1 MPILVDQ
8 IIPNTTINL
17 REAIMAKLPPL
28 ASDTFMS
35 LQLKVEAFFVP
46 FRLMYGGFDNW
57 IMETPLRT
65 STGDSYKLRLPKLAI
80 NMRTVTQAGAGSLF
94 DMLGYRSSGPGDPD
108 STATV
113 YTNIFPWLAYARI
126 WDDWYRNSRIQAPLF
141 TQSGNTIASDSAGDG
156 SQYFSVANLPYIS
169 ISDHANFD
177 AGGVQ
182 NNVFDGTKT
191 VNELA
196 GQSGYFADGSYI
208 TDLRQRNFGMDYFTS
223 AQPSAQR
230 GGMRSVRMSVSGNV
244 VEVMNTAGDETSVL
258 DASDPITTSFTIAT
272 LRGENSLQIF
282 AERNNFSYRMED
294 YNMINYGAHLKRGM
308 ATRAMFL
315 GQHVVDVLTRTV
327 SQSQFSSDQQSAS
340 SQNPFESVGA
350 QYGNAMAAGNDTL
363 VSNFTTDEHGILMVL
378 ASLVPRVTY
387 NTGTERYLF
396 DFVNEGC
403 QVDFANAILQNVGN
417 EPIFDAELV
426 GGLGTVD
433 AEGNVNPGTVFGYT
447 DRYAHWMDK
456 NDQIHGLLKDGQSLQ
471 SFALQRSFDDSVNL
485 NSDFLQIPTTYLDQA
500 AAVSVGVAG
509 FNAWCEAFFDYR
521 KIQPLHEYS
530 IPSLQDPAYEHGR
543 TVVFNKNGNSI

>member
-46 FRLMYGGFDNW
+46 YRLLYGGFENW
-57 IMETPLRT
+57 MMETPLRT
-65 STGDSYKLRLPKLAI
+65 ADGTPYKLRCPKLAI
-80 NMRTVTQAGAGSLF
+80 RPKDVTDAGPGSLF
-94 DMLGYRSSGPGDPD
+94 DMLGYRSSGPGDP
-108 STATV
+108 SAEYTC

-141 TQSGNTIASDSAGDG
+141 TAAGNRPGGLTAS
-156 SQYFSVANLPYIS
+156 YEYHSVANLPFIS
-169 ISDHANFD
+169 ITDNSLD
-177 AGGVQ
+177 GGPQ
-182 NNVFDGTKT
+182 DNVFDGTRT
-191 VNELA
+191 VGANSSNN
-196 GQSGYFADGSYI
+196 SGYLADGSFI

-230 GGMRSVRMSVSGNV
+230 GDMRSVRMSVSGNV
-244 VEVMNTAGDETSVL
+244 VEVMNETGDGTVSTISA
-258 DASDPITTSFTIAT
+258 DDPISTSFTIAA

-315 GQHVVDVLTRTV
+315 GQHVVDVLTRSI
-327 SQSQFSSDQQSAS
+327 SQSQFSSDQQSVS

-350 QYGNAMAAGNDTL
+350 QYGNALAAGNDTL

-396 DFVNEGC
+396 DFINEGC

-417 EPIFDAELV
+417 EPIFQAELV

-433 AEGNVNPGTVFGYT
+433 AEGNTDIGTVFGYT

-471 SFALQRSFDDSVNL
+471 SFALQRSFDDTVNL
-485 NSDFLQIPTTYLDQA
+485 NGDFLQIPTTYLDQA
-500 AAVSVGVAG
+500 AAVTVGAAG